1 MTWSPSHGRGQ
12 FVDGGIDTMCDQ
24 EGPVADHAEH
34 QELSRRRFL
43 AYSAS
48 LAAIA
53 AGFPEWP
60 RTVFAARSPIVAT
73 DGSNPVSMAMHIHSS
88 FSEQYGS
95 MDSHLFQAQ
104 ENAVDVIWWTDHD
117 YRMSG
122 LGYRKTVHFTSLTA
136 EKGGPGEGG
145 AWQWQL
151 LRTGPLNAHSTGG
164 IVTSPASPLD
174 PVVGGSLAVSAQ
186 STKQSPATLGFYAQS
201 HPSDWNYHCSLIGQT
216 LSIEVLPTSIG
227 ATAYLELL
235 VTSSYH
241 PARNGRA
248 AGQYVLSYR
257 FGGTG
262 APGTRSVSGLLGVV
276 NVPVAPGRWNSI
288 VVSPAADIAAL
299 WPDLDARDFGLFG
312 LNLNAVSSGGVASG
326 NFDYLRF
333 SRSSGDVQLQA
344 QQDMEVSYASSYPG
358 VEQFQALEIS
368 LALPHINW
376 YGSGVALTHYGTVGA
391 KQYQAFLDAT
401 VIPQI
406 HAAGGLVSYNHPFGV
421 QAIAALPQ
429 ASQKQK
435 LTAVAS
441 AILKNRALAA
451 DILEVGYPLRSGV
464 DLAHHVALWDVCS
477 RNALFLT
484 GNGVSDDHVGTN
496 WLHFGNNWFTSVW
509 APSHAEG
516 DLLAALASGR
526 SWCASLSGYR
536 GALDV
541 LVDGTCPMGSA
552 SVSTLTSRQLTVIA
566 SELPAGSTVQVLQGT
581 VDYAGA
587 AAPAPNTSVIATY
600 SAADLS
606 GGAVTMPVACAVSS
620 FVRTQVVNSSGAVLA
635 LSNPVWLLRQ
645 TPPTGIPR
653 ARAC

>member
-1 MTWSPSHGRGQ
+1 
-12 FVDGGIDTMCDQ
+12 MCDQ

-34 QELSRRRFL
+34 RELSRRRFL

-48 LAAIA
+48 LAVIA
-53 AGFPEWP
+53 AGLPEWP
-60 RTVFAARSPIVAT
+60 RTVFAARTPFAAT
-73 DGSNPVSMAMHIHSS
+73 DGTLPISMAMHIHSS

-95 MDSHLFQAQ
+95 MDGHLLQAQ
-104 ENAVDVIWWTDHD
+104 QNAVDVIWWTDHD

-151 LRTGPLNAHSTGG
+151 IRTGPLNAQSTGG

-186 STKQSPATLGFYAQS
+186 STTQSPATLGYYAES

-216 LSIEVLPTSIG
+216 LSIEVLPTSISS
-227 ATAYLELL
+227 TAYLELL

-241 PARNGRA
+241 PARSGRA
-248 AGQYVLSYR
+248 GGQYVLSYR
-257 FGGTG
+257 FGGAG
-262 APGTRSVSGLLGVV
+262 APGTSSVSGLLGVV
-276 NVPVAPGRWNSI
+276 NVPVVSGQWNS
-288 VVSPAADIAAL
+288 VAVSPGVDIAAL
-299 WPDLDARDFGLFG
+299 WPDMDARDFGLFG
-312 LNLNAVSSGGVASG
+312 LNLNAISIGGAASG

-333 SRSSGDVQLQA
+333 ARASGDVQLQA
-344 QQDMEVSYASSYPG
+344 QQDMEVGYASSYPG
-358 VEQFQALEIS
+358 VQQFQSLEVS

-376 YGSGVALTHYGTVGA
+376 YGSRVAVTQYGTVGA
-391 KQYQAFLDAT
+391 SKYQAFLQST

-406 HAAGGLVSYNHPFGV
+406 HAAGGLVSYNHPYGV
-421 QAIAALPQ
+421 QAMAALPQ
-429 ASQKQK
+429 ATQNQK
-435 LTAVAS
+435 LTSTALAML
-441 AILKNRALAA
+441 ANRALAA

-464 DLAHHVALWDVCS
+464 DLAHHIALWDVCS

-496 WLHFGNNWFTSVW
+496 WLPFGNNWFTSVW
-509 APSHAEG
+509 AASNAQA
-516 DLLAALASGR
+516 DLLSALSAGR

-536 GALDV
+536 GGLDL

-552 SVSTLTSRQLTVIA
+552 SVSALTTRQLTVIA
-566 SELPAGSTVQVLQGT
+566 TDLPTNSTLQVVRGV

-587 AAPAPNTSVIATY
+587 AAPAPNTATIASY
-600 SAADLS
+600 SAAALS
-606 GGAVTMPVACAVSS
+606 SGSVTLAVDCSVSS
-620 FVRTQVVNSSGAVLA
+620 FVRAQVVSSSGVIVA
-635 LSNPVWLLRQ
+635 LSNPAWLLRAL
-645 TPPTGIPR
+645 PPTGIPTPR
-653 ARAC
+653 SC

>member
-1 MTWSPSHGRGQ
+1 MVSPAREGQ
-12 FVDGGIDTMCDQ
+12 LVNGGVDTMCDQ
-24 EGPVADHAEH
+24 EGPISEH
-34 QELSRRRFL
+34 GERRELSRRKFL

-60 RTVFAARSPIVAT
+60 RTVFADRSPIAAA
-73 DGSNPVSMAMHIHSS
+73 DGTLPVSMAMHIHSS

-95 MDSHLFQAQ
+95 MEGHLFQAQ
-104 ENAVDVIWWTDHD
+104 QNAVDVIWWTDHD
-117 YRMSG
+117 YRMSS

-151 LRTGPLNAHSTGG
+151 VRTGPLSAHSSGG

-174 PVVGGSLAVSAQ
+174 PVIGGSLAVSAQ

-216 LSIEVLPTSIG
+216 LSIEVLPTAIG
-227 ATAYLELL
+227 ATAYLEFL

-241 PARNGRA
+241 PARNGRP

-257 FGGTG
+257 FGGSG
-262 APGTRSVSGLLGVV
+262 RPGTRSVSGLLGVV
-276 NVPVAPGRWNSI
+276 NVPVVPRQWNSI
-288 VVSPAADIAAL
+288 AVNPAADIAAL
-299 WPDLDARDFGLFG
+299 WPDMDARDFGLFG
-312 LNLNAVSSGGVASG
+312 LNLNAVSTGGAASG

-333 SRSSGDVQLQA
+333 SRSAGDVQLQA
-344 QQDMEVSYASSYPG
+344 QQDMEVDYRSSYPG

-376 YGSGVALTHYGTVGA
+376 FGSGVALTEYGTVGA
-391 KQYQAFLDAT
+391 KQYQAFLQST

-406 HAAGGLVSYNHPFGV
+406 HAVGGLVSYNHPYGV

-429 ASQKQK
+429 ASQNQK

-464 DLAHHVALWDVCS
+464 DLAHHIALWDVCS

-484 GNGVSDDHVGTN
+484 GNGVSDDHVGTD
-496 WLHFGNNWFTSVW
+496 WCHFGNNWFTSVW
-509 APSHAEG
+509 AVSNAEA
-516 DLLAALASGR
+516 DLLSALSAGR

-536 GALDV
+536 GGLDL
-541 LVDGTCPMGSA
+541 LVDGACPMGSA
-552 SVSTLTSRQLTVIA
+552 SVSARTSRQLTVIA
-566 SELPAGSTVQVLQGT
+566 TELPTKSTLQVVRGA
-581 VDYAGA
+581 VDYAGT
-587 AAPAPNTSVIATY
+587 AAPAPNTSIIASY
-600 SAADLS
+600 GAAALS
-606 GGAVTMPVACAVSS
+606 SGSVTLPVDCTVSS
-620 FVRTQVVNSSGAVLA
+620 FVRAQVVNSSGTIVA
-635 LSNPVWLLRQ
+635 LSNPAWLLREV
-645 TPPTGIPR
+645 PPGGIP
-653 ARAC
+653 APRAC